1 MGMTITEKI
10 LAAHCG
16 RDGVRPGEIVVCRVD
31 LAMANDVTA
40 PSAADAF
47 NRMGVSGVWDRS
59 KIALVASHFVPAK
72 DIASAALMTRMRS
85 FALEHDIEHFFEVG
99 RGGIEHIL
107 LPEEALTLPGDVVIG
122 ADSHSCTYGA
132 LGCFST
138 GVGSTDL
145 AAVMATGEIWLRVPE
160 TLRVL
165 YSGAPPP
172 WVIGKDLILSVIA
185 AIGDDGARYM
195 AMEHCG
201 DTIAHL
207 SMDSRLTLTNMAIEA
222 GAKSGIIAPDRTTAE
237 YVRARQAAVG
247 RSRAWP
253 MMFSDADADYADEV
267 RIDVATL
274 EPMVARPSLPS
285 LAVPISEVERVKVDQ
300 VFLGSC
306 TNARIEDL
314 RIAAHVLGDERVAPN
329 VRLMVVPATQ
339 RVWQQANTEGLLDRF
354 ARAGA
359 SVSTPTCGACLGAH
373 MGVLGPDEVC
383 VSTSNRNYVG
393 RMGHPSAQVYLANPA
408 VAMAAAVAG
417 ELVHPAAVREQR
429 SSRRSRALPDGAAGA
444 AARVEPP
451 RGWRNVREEEEQQD
465 PARAP
470 VAG

>member
-1 MGMTITEKI
+1 MGQTITEKI
-10 LAAHCG
+10 LARHSG
-16 RDGVRPGEIVVCRVD
+16 RDAVRPGDIVMCRVD

-40 PSAADAF
+40 PAAADAF
-47 NRMGVSGVWDRS
+47 ARMGVPTVWDRS
-59 KIALVASHFVPAK
+59 KIALVASHFAPAK
-72 DIASAALMTRMRS
+72 DIASAKLMTRMRS

-160 TLRVL
+160 SLRIV

-172 WVIGKDLILSVIA
+172 WIVGKDLILSVIA
-185 AIGDDGARYM
+185 TIGDDGARYM
-195 AMEHCG
+195 AMEHTG
-201 DTIAHL
+201 DTLGDL
-207 SMDSRLTLTNMAIEA
+207 SMESRLTLTNMAIEA
-222 GAKSGIIAPDRTTAE
+222 GAKSGIIAPDQTTVD
-237 YVRARQAAVG
+237 YLTWRQEAVG
-247 RSRAWP
+247 RYRQWP
-253 MMFSDADADYADEV
+253 MLGSDSDADYADEIHV
-267 RIDVATL
+267 DVASL

-285 LAVPISEVERVKVDQ
+285 RAVPVREIERVRVDQ
-300 VFLGSC
+300 VFIGSC

-314 RIAAHVLGDERVAPN
+314 RLAAHVLGNERIAPH
-329 VRLMVVPATQ
+329 VRLMVIPATQ
-339 RVWQQANTEGLLDRF
+339 RVWQQANAEGLLDLF
-354 ARAGA
+354 ASVGA

-373 MGVLGPDEVC
+373 MGVLGPNEVC

-408 VAMAAAVAG
+408 VAMASAVAG
-417 ELVHPAAVREQR
+417 TVVHPAEI
-429 SSRRSRALPDGAAGA
+429 RA
-444 AARVEPP
+444 E
-451 RGWRNVREEEEQQD
+451 
-465 PARAP
+465 AP
-470 VAG
+470 VAIPLSVG